1 MKRSELKKA
10 LKPLIKECVKE
21 VMFEDGILSG
31 IISEVARGM
40 SAPTPEREP
49 KASPILERM
58 NQNAFKTKKP
68 SAQLQEQKS
77 KLMAAIGADAYN
89 GIDLFQG
96 TTPGPAQTS
105 LTEQANPLSGM
116 PAGDPGVD
124 ISTLF
129 GSVGKSWG
137 AHMEKV
143 KETEK

>member
-1 MKRSELKKA
+1 MRKSELKKV

-40 SAPTPEREP
+40 SASSPALEP
-49 KASPILERM
+49 KANPVLERM

-68 SAQLQEQKS
+68 SPQLQEHKN

-89 GIDLFQG
+89 GIDLFEG
-96 TTPGPAQTS
+96 TSPAPAQTS
-105 LTEQANPLSGM
+105 PMQQGSPLTGQAP
-116 PAGDPGVD
+116 GDPGVD
-124 ISTLF
+124 ISGLF
-129 GSVGKSWG
+129 GSVGTNWG